1 MYLAALE
8 CKACRIYPPYIILYA
23 AEEHFQG
30 YGKNFPL
37 SSTQLVHFGAFE
49 PIKYFIS
56 FVPFTF

>member
-8 CKACRIYPPYIILYA
+8 CKAWHIYPQHILYA

-49 PIKYFIS
+49 TEKYFIS
-56 FVPFTF
+56 FVPLTF